1 MSTPSA
7 NPRLHPRAARV
18 LVIVG
23 VALFA
28 YAFLGNYVA
37 LPGYLRF
44 LARGGRSA
52 EGGTADAAVVVGAIK
67 TIGWMY
73 SFHLGALCFALAHAL
88 RRGLPWR
95 LFTLVA
101 LAWLGAWSAPWPAP
115 APWFYAGLGTVLLVA
130 VARSIARA
138 PGAESHGLCALG
150 ASLCFAFA
158 TWEACGLGTTGRM
171 LHPAEATAF
180 TTRLLA
186 SQSGKLMIEL
196 VAAWVLTA
204 CATRGA
210 VHAPQPH

>member
-1 MSTPSA
+1 MK
-7 NPRLHPRAARV
+7 AARG

-23 VALFA
+23 AALFA

-52 EGGTADAAVVVGAIK
+52 EGGTFDAAVVIGAAK
-67 TIGWMY
+67 TIVWMY

-95 LFTLVA
+95 LFTVVT
-101 LAWLGAWSAPWPAP
+101 LAWLGVWSAPWA
-115 APWFYAGLGTVLLVA
+115 ASGAWFYICLGAVLLVVVGLSIVR
-130 VARSIARA
+130 VA
-138 PGAESHGLCALG
+138 GAQSHGRSAVCTLG

-171 LHPAEATAF
+171 LHPDEASAF

-186 SQSGKLMIEL
+186 SQSSKLMIEF

-204 CATRGA
+204 WAAGGA
-210 VHAPQPH
+210 RPDLRAEGSLDR